1 MELWLLRHA
10 RARPASSN
18 EKDRDRRLTDSGRE
32 TARKLG
38 GWIESAGLAVP
49 VQVLVSPAER
59 TRETARLVL
68 DGLEAPE
75 QLVERA
81 LWEALEEDLI
91 DVLQRHQNAESLLL
105 VGHNPGFEWL
115 VQWLTNQRPRLGMQ
129 PGTLA
134 IIDLDRAP
142 SPGSGK
148 LRQLVQPSDLT

>member
-10 RARPASSN
+10 RARPATSN
-18 EKDRDRRLTDSGRE
+18 EKDRDRQLTESGRE

-38 GWIESAGLAVP
+38 KWIESSGLAVP
-49 VQVLVSPAER
+49 VQVRVSPAAR

-75 QLVERA
+75 QVVERA

-91 DVLQRHQNAESLLL
+91 GILRDHRDTDSLLL
-105 VGHNPGFEWL
+105 VGHNPSFEWL

-134 IIDLDRAP
+134 IINLDRELAP
-142 SPGSGK
+142 GCGQI
-148 LRQLVQPSDLT
+148 RELVQPNDLT